1 MTPTPQR
8 HNEDAVSPVVGVI
21 LMLVVTI
28 VIAAVIAAFATGTFD
43 DSNPAPTAML
53 EVRNPSGESF
63 DIVHTGGDPLLFK
76 DIVIAI
82 NPLSN
87 KDSGLIK
94 IYKYGDSHLTIPG
107 RTASETSVISAGDT
121 IRVDIGDA
129 SSDNGAFPD
138 YTPIMWKVSD
148 ARTTQILAEGEFIIP
163 PSE

>member
-1 MTPTPQR
+1 MSL
-8 HNEDAVSPVVGVI
+8 HGKHEDAVSPVIGVI

-53 EVRNPSGESF
+53 EIRNPSDESF

-76 DIVIAI
+76 DILIAI

-87 KDSGLIK
+87 QDSGLIK
-94 IYKYGDSHLTIPG
+94 IYSYPDSHLTLPG
-107 RTASETSVISAGDT
+107 NTLSETSVISAGDM
-121 IRVDIGDA
+121 IRVDISDA
-129 SSDNGAFPD
+129 ATSGRYPA
-138 YTPIMWKVSD
+138 YTPIEWKISD
-148 ARTTQILAEGEFIIP
+148 ARTTQIIAEGTFIVP